1 MVTGFLI
8 LGLIKKFE
16 GSSFTFAVGTVLP
29 FFFTG
34 SWNKIMGKV
43 IMTAHLSLCNFHSRR
58 GQSCFSKSFEPRP
71 SEVSGLRALS

>member
-43 IMTAHLSLCNFHSRR
+43 IMRHTYHCVISIVDEDRAVFQSLLNHV
-58 GQSCFSKSFEPRP
+58 QVKSQ
-71 SEVSGLRALS
+71 ALEL